1 MYQLEMQFST
11 INISTTDLL
20 LRLSR
25 LRYNSCTIF
34 TFFFLPYILCFIL
47 KAFFLFSNPSK
58 QLNFIIILHTTCAL
72 EEVNNLMRS
81 TTSSFLFLFLFFM
94 VMISLMSLNCIF
106 V

>member
-1 MYQLEMQFST
+1 MY
-11 INISTTDLL
+11 NIYIL
-20 LRLSR
+20 
-25 LRYNSCTIF
+25 
-34 TFFFLPYILCFIL
+34 FLPYMLCFIL

-58 QLNFIIILHTTCAL
+58 QLNFIIILQTTCAL

>member
-34 TFFFLPYILCFIL
+34 TFFLPYMLCFIL

-72 EEVNNLMRS
+72 EEINNLMRS